1 MYVKKCFI
9 FFKYGKLEIIIF
21 AVVRCLPELK
31 MKVPVGAVNS
41 LIKESADGALLIL
54 AEIFFL
60 RTQTLQLI
68 VHIIA
73 IKAILFAGEKVKA
86 QS

>member
-1 MYVKKCFI
+1 MFKNVSF
-9 FFKYGKLEIIIF
+9 FFKYGKQEIIIF

-54 AEIFFL
+54 SEIFFL
-60 RTQTLQLI
+60 ENSETSTDSSYYSYKSNSFCRRE
-68 VHIIA
+68 
-73 IKAILFAGEKVKA
+73 G
-86 QS
+86 